1 METNKQSD
9 NNINKTNKD
18 KNIYHISYNYIS
30 IKTKYKIIML
40 YILKI
45 TTFSYRLG
53 EIKQKNLRLEIL
65 F

>member
-9 NNINKTNKD
+9 NNINKTNKERIYIY
-18 KNIYHISYNYIS
+18 IYHISYNYIS

-45 TTFSYRLG
+45 TIF
-53 EIKQKNLRLEIL
+53 
-65 F
+65 